1 MMERRCRDALLQLR
15 HSPVTQRR
23 GGRRLGDAIACVL
36 LLCTAAALIWNLHD
50 THFPS
55 AAEITSQR
63 VIVLQTED
71 GRDLLTKGS
80 FRLAPIAAKDM
91 PVDVINA
98 IVSIED
104 RHFYRHGGIEV
115 PSMLRALGGNI
126 KAGHIVAGGSTITQ
140 QLVKILFL
148 GPRRTYGRKIQEAV
162 LARWVEYHLTK
173 DEILTSI

>member
-1 MMERRCRDALLQLR
+1 MPRRSLPTEILAVTRCR
-15 HSPVTQRR
+15 
-23 GGRRLGDAIACVL
+23 GRRRLCDAIACVL

-63 VIVLQTED
+63 VIVMQTED

-91 PVDVINA
+91 PVNVINA

-104 RHFYRHGGIEV
+104 RHFYRHGGIDV
-115 PSMLRALGGNI
+115 PSTLRACSGNI
-126 KAGHIVAGGSTITQ
+126 KAGHIVRRQHNYSAARQDPFSRAAADVRTQDPGGGAG
-140 QLVKILFL
+140 
-148 GPRRTYGRKIQEAV
+148 A
-162 LARWVEYHLTK
+162 LA
-173 DEILTSI
+173 